1 MEQLADSA
9 VKLANANDVLLGT
22 LEGLESRGMCSRIVC
37 PSASREVL
45 IRQIGIRTFNP
56 VAASCRMDDFVTLI
70 AGMTLMLAHILSHCN
85 KGTENLL
92 LHQRVGD
99 RTTVE
104 RALERMESMSELHED
119 VLTAKCVALLKNL
132 LDVEARP
139 AEGHLDGESRETVSI
154 APFDMEQEQ
163 APHEGVTIGGFGSI
177 HVKTLHGFDHH
188 TNVATSDAAASRAT
202 TQTAT
207 SGDIFA
213 LPEETF
219 PDASAGMED
228 WLLQGFDTAFFDV
241 LMSGAGEQPL
251 NGTDTE
257 G

>member
-1 MEQLADSA
+1 MSQ
-9 VKLANANDVLLGT
+9 
-22 LEGLESRGMCSRIVC
+22 GMCSRIVC

-202 TQTAT
+202 TQTVGGASSARQHGGLVAQAT